1 MGSSLTGWGTFL
13 TQHRP
18 VPRITVM
25 SWKGLLVAL
34 LLASPVS
41 AVPADEVESTPGLSD
56 DLTLP
61 FVQRLRDLAAPATDK
76 LYAKCLATF
85 ASPALCE
92 CLTRRI
98 PLRFDWLC
106 EVKVIGPQRSNSFV
120 SPLATVY

>member
-1 MGSSLTGWGTFL
+1 
-13 TQHRP
+13 
-18 VPRITVM
+18 M

-41 AVPADEVESTPGLSD
+41 AVPADEVESTPRLSD

-61 FVQRLRDLAAPATDK
+61 FVQRLRDLVAPATDK

-85 ASPALCE
+85 APPALCE

-106 EVKVIGPQRSNSFV
+106 EVKVIGPQRSNLFV

>member
-18 VPRITVM
+18 VPRIAVV

-34 LLASPVS
+34 LLASPVP
-41 AVPADEVESTPGLSD
+41 AVPAGEVESTPGLSD

-61 FVQRLRDLAAPATDK
+61 LVQRLRDLAAPATDK
-76 LYAKCLATF
+76 LYAKCLATL
-85 ASPALCE
+85 APPALCE

-106 EVKVIGPQRSNSFV
+106 EVKVIDPE
-120 SPLATVY
+120 LALPD